1 MISDPATIAYLNDRR
16 RWPNLGRVIMI
27 EAERTVSKRTTVEQ
41 RYYLARGVLDAARAN
56 ALIRQHWGI
65 ENSVHWVLDMTF
77 NEDYS
82 RIRTDH
88 APQNMAVLR
97 HITLNLLRQE
107 SSRGNLKSKR
117 FRAGLN
123 EEYLARAH

>member
-56 ALIRQHWGI
+56 ALIRQHWG
-65 ENSVHWVLDMTF
+65 
-77 NEDYS
+77 
-82 RIRTDH
+82 
-88 APQNMAVLR
+88 
-97 HITLNLLRQE
+97 
-107 SSRGNLKSKR
+107 GSKI
-117 FRAGLN
+117 ACIGC
-123 EEYLARAH
+123 

>member
-88 APQNMAVLR
+88 R
-97 HITLNLLRQE
+97 RIWRCYII
-107 SSRGNLKSKR
+107 SRSISCGKNPVVV
-117 FRAGLN
+117 A
-123 EEYLARAH
+123 